1 MCYRESGKTLN
12 YVNTL
17 LVQILITGIVLV
29 GTSFNT
35 SAGEKSQVDLFSVTF
50 PSPNDG
56 WACGRWGC
64 VLHTADGGKT
74 WKRQQSGTDFTLS
87 SIFFVDSKTGWA
99 VGDGGTIIHTTDGGK
114 VWKKQTC
121 PEVTV
126 EAGLRWGANNQ
137 APEEETKALDF
148 FLMGVYF
155 INARKGWIATERTTI
170 LSTENGGKTW
180 EIQFSDED
188 FILKSI
194 SFCDDLNG
202 WAVGE
207 FGYIY
212 HTEDG
217 GQTWQHQAG
226 YFDISDE
233 TGEMIGGNFLFDVVA
248 LDPQTAWAVGIDG
261 YVVRTVDR
269 GKTWQA
275 VETGIPRTQLFCIQ
289 ANHNQPFFIG
299 GTGIFFSSNDQGVTW
314 KRTSFDPP
322 ITYGWIYDIS
332 PRGANGFVS
341 VGKEGWVYLTDD
353 QGISWRRGDS

>member
-1 MCYRESGKTLN
+1 MYYRKSVKTLN
-12 YVNTL
+12 YVHTL
-17 LVQILITGIVLV
+17 LVRILVVGIVLA

-35 SAGEKSQVDLFSVTF
+35 PAGERLQDDLFSVTF
-50 PSPNDG
+50 PTKEDG

-74 WKRQQSGTDFTLS
+74 WERQQGGTDYTLS
-87 SIFFVDSKTGWA
+87 SIFFVDANTGWA

-114 VWKKQTC
+114 VWKKQTG

-126 EAGLRWGANNQ
+126 EAGLRWGANNE

-155 INARKGWIATERTTI
+155 VNSRKGWIATERTTI

-248 LDPQTAWAVGIDG
+248 LNPRTAWAVGIDG
-261 YVVRTVDR
+261 YVVRTVDG

-289 ANHNQPFFIG
+289 ANYNQPFFIG

-314 KRTSFDPP
+314 KSASFDPP

-332 PRGANGFVS
+332 PRGANGFAS

-353 QGISWRRGDS
+353 QGVSWRRGDN